1 MATELTWT
9 ADVNRAVASAA
20 SAAVQSKWELWYL
33 LASLVGNTGLG
44 FASNAGNWSIVRTCG
59 STDGTAPNLTA
70 DTTDRLH
77 LGGSGAFTAN
87 DWVFG
92 ANTTSGTGRS
102 WALIQSPAGI
112 GSMYMIV
119 DFGNATNGKCDI
131 IFGATIST
139 TGSTTARPT
148 LTDEWVYT
156 GAQFDNNSIA
166 ATHRV
171 NLHLSTRGDFW
182 WYPIF
187 DTNTL
192 AYAVLGLTKLQ
203 GAHSADLYPV
213 VSFFVGAGNVNSS
226 SLGFQAAIATGT
238 LGGNANAIIKGRN
251 FSGSTAADILVAMYP
266 AYGSG
271 STTFII
277 TSTTGVGINAS
288 DSTYNGFP
296 IWLMD
301 STTTELKGRVP
312 DLLWASGTP
321 AQASTVPNTTPFEY
335 AKFGHC
341 WMPWV
346 STSAPL
352 V

>member
-33 LASLVGNTGLG
+33 AASLVGNTGLG
-44 FASNAGNWSIVRTCG
+44 FASNSGNWTVVRTCG
-59 STDGTAPNLTA
+59 STDGTAGNLTA

-77 LGGSGAFTAN
+77 LTGSGAFTAN

-92 ANTTSGTGRS
+92 ANTTGGTGRS
-102 WALIQSPAGI
+102 WALLQSPSAI
-112 GSMYMIV
+112 GSIYMLL
-119 DFGNATNGKCDI
+119 DFGNATGGKCDI
-131 IFGATIST
+131 TFGVTLSGN
-139 TGSTTARPT
+139 GSTTTAPT
-148 LTDEWVYT
+148 FSDGWSYA
-156 GAQFDNNSIA
+156 GAQYDNNSVA

-171 NLHLSTRGDFW
+171 NLHLSSRGDFW
-182 WYPIF
+182 WMPIF

-192 AYAVLGLTKLQ
+192 PYAVLGVTKLA
-203 GAHSADLYPV
+203 GTHSADLYPT
-213 VSFFVGAGNVNSS
+213 VSMFVGASTVNAS
-226 SLGFQAAIATGT
+226 GFGFVSATSAGGFATATSAIT
-238 LGGNANAIIKGRN
+238 KGRN
-251 FSGSTAADILVAMYP
+251 FSGSSTPTWIAILPGFA
-266 AYGSG
+266 
-271 STTFII
+271 
-277 TSTTGVGINAS
+277 TSNALASLLTLTNAVGANAS
-288 DSTYNGFP
+288 DTTYNAFP

-301 STTTELKGRVP
+301 TAGPELKGRIP

-321 AQASTVPNTTPFEY
+321 AQGVTVPNTTPFDY
-335 AKFGHC
+335 VKYGHC